1 MHKYN
6 EVQLRK
12 NAKAIRERL
21 DKVSNILQSIPDGEE
36 NDCFHAMQKM
46 ETHIRTI
53 RAIHSQNKGIKV
65 ADKNWSDEGA
75 KNETQPAEA

>member
-12 NAKAIRERL
+12 NARAIRERL
-21 DKVSNILQSIPDGEE
+21 DKVATILKSIPEGEE
-36 NDCFHAMQKM
+36 NECFHAMQKM

-65 ADKNWSDEGA
+65 ADRNWSDEGA
-75 KNETQPAEA
+75 KNEVEQAPS